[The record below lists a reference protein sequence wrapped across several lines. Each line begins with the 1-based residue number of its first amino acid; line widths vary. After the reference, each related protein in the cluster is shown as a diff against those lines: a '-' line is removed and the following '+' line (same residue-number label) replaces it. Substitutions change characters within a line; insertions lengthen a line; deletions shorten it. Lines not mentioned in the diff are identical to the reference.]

1 RNGIN
6 SGKGLIQQ
14 NEIRRDA
21 QAACDLHPAPLAPR
35 KRITP
40 VLPNHSETQLLDQ
53 SLHSLAALVP
63 RNILGFEHSQDVV
76 LDRQLAKDRRLL
88 RQVTDS
94 VVPRPQIHRDISD
107 VLVIDQD
114 SPGIGLDQ
122 SDDDIKAGGFTGAV
136 RAEQADHFTLP
147 YVQADIVDYPSPAVA
162 FADLIRR

>member
-1 RNGIN
+1 MIRNQHTDTTRLQIEDIFLQVEYRNGIN

-76 LDRQLAKDRRLL
+76 LDRQLAKDR
-88 RQVTDS
+88 
-94 VVPRPQIHRDISD
+94 
-107 VLVIDQD
+107 
-114 SPGIGLDQ
+114 
-122 SDDDIKAGGFTGAV
+122 
-136 RAEQADHFTLP
+136 
-147 YVQADIVDYPSPAVA
+147 
-162 FADLIRR
+162 